1 MNIYEMSY
9 WVQRSGYRDKLLGYM
24 IVFADTPE
32 EAISEAQ
39 KWAKENG
46 YESGGEWIVDLSLG
60 EVKRGV
66 IDSLSD
72 REY

>member
-9 WVQRSGYRDKLLGYM
+9 WVQRSGYRDKLLDYVM
-24 IVFADTPE
+24 AFADTPE

-39 KWAKENG
+39 KWTKENG
-46 YESGGEWIVDLSLG
+46 YEPGGEWFVNFSLG